1 MDYKPSIIEI
11 NELIGA
17 DCVTDETNDF
27 ITTAIQCCILYAK
40 KNHDYGN
47 SFNDSMNK
55 IGNAYA
61 LGRLH
66 DKINRLIALSK
77 TKSKVNDESII
88 DTLKDLACYSIMT
101 INYLNKNNTN
111 IEIGVRGVM

>member
-1 MDYKPSIIEI
+1 MDYKPSMIEI
-11 NELIGA
+11 NELIGD
-17 DCVTDETNDF
+17 DCVTDETNNF
-27 ITTAIQCCILYAK
+27 VMTAIQCCILYAK

-47 SFNDSMNK
+47 SFDDSMNK
-55 IGNAYA
+55 IGNAYV

-111 IEIGVRGVM
+111 IEIGVRGVK

>member
-1 MDYKPSIIEI
+1 MNYEAPVLAI
-11 NELIGA
+11 NDLIGD
-17 DCVTDETNDF
+17 DCVTNETNNF
-27 ITTAIQCCILYAK
+27 VMTAIQCCILYAK

-47 SFNDSMNK
+47 SFDDSMNK

-111 IEIGVRGVM
+111 IEIGVRGVK

>member
-1 MDYKPSIIEI
+1 MDYKPSMIEI
-11 NELIGA
+11 NELIGD
-17 DCVTDETNDF
+17 DCVTDETNNF
-27 ITTAIQCCILYAK
+27 VITAIQCCILYAK

-47 SFNDSMNK
+47 SFDDSMNK

>member
-1 MDYKPSIIEI
+1 MDYKPSMIEI
-11 NELIGA
+11 NELLGD
-17 DCVTDETNDF
+17 DCVTDETNNF
-27 ITTAIQCCILYAK
+27 VMTAIQCCILYAR

-47 SFNDSMNK
+47 SFDDSMNK

-66 DKINRLIALSK
+66 DKINRLIALNKSK
-77 TKSKVNDESII
+77 AKVNDESII

-101 INYLNKNNTN
+101 INYLNKDNKTT
-111 IEIGVRGVM
+111 EIR

>member
-1 MDYKPSIIEI
+1 MDYKPSMIEI
-11 NELIGA
+11 NELIGD
-17 DCVTDETNDF
+17 DCVTDETNNF
-27 ITTAIQCCILYAK
+27 VMTAIQCCILYAK

-47 SFNDSMNK
+47 SFDDSMNK

-111 IEIGVRGVM
+111 IEIGVK